1 MTSRSSQ
8 AFWIFAPAG
17 VAAIASMVVIS
28 DAPTLSIAVMQER
41 VAAPSMC
48 TVQAPHSAM
57 PQPNLVPVMPSTSRS
72 THSSGVSPSISTLW
86 LVPFT
91 LIVSA
96 MTPPVVFRPASRS
109 LFRPKLS
116 ERAQP
121 VLHMERLGDLAVLDG
136 LNIDR
141 QDLMV

>member
-1 MTSRSSQ
+1 M
-8 AFWIFAPAG
+8 
-17 VAAIASMVVIS
+17 
-28 DAPTLSIAVMQER
+28 
-41 VAAPSMC
+41 
-48 TVQAPHSAM
+48 
-57 PQPNLVPVMPSTSRS
+57 
-72 THSSGVSPSISTLW
+72 LW
-86 LVPFT
+86 FLFT

-96 MTPPVVFRPASRS
+96 TTPPAVFRPATRS

-141 QDLMV
+141 QDLEALARMRHAKQLAGGRARHLPAHDQPVTRGGGVLNGEFESRNRVG

>member
-1 MTSRSSQ
+1 M
-8 AFWIFAPAG
+8 
-17 VAAIASMVVIS
+17 
-28 DAPTLSIAVMQER
+28 
-41 VAAPSMC
+41 
-48 TVQAPHSAM
+48 
-57 PQPNLVPVMPSTSRS
+57 
-72 THSSGVSPSISTLW
+72 LW
-86 LVPFT
+86 FLPFT

-96 MTPPVVFRPASRS
+96 TTPPAVFRPATRS

-141 QDLMV
+141 HDLEALARMRHAKQLAGRGPHHFSVRRGRASPHGDYVSTSVPSTSGHRFSKSTSSWSPRSNRAWIRCCASGHVRAV